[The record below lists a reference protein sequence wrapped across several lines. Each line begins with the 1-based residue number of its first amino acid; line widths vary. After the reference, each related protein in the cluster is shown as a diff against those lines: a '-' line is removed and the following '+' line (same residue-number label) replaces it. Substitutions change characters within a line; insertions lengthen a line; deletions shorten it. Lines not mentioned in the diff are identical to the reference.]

1 MKNVKRVMLMTN
13 LCLVIVVFAGC
24 ANVQQSDKKYNAGAE
39 CFSARPSDA
48 VVLFDGG
55 DFSQWLGE
63 QGGPVKWEIADGA
76 MQVVPGTD
84 SIVTRETFQDM
95 RLHVEFNIPKSP
107 GSSTGQ
113 SRGNSG
119 IYIQRRYEVQ
129 IFDSFG
135 LQPDTGDC
143 GAIYKTKAP
152 DKNVC
157 KKPGEWQSY
166 DIFFRAPR
174 WAGENKIDNARI
186 TVLQNGVVIHN
197 NVIVPHKTGAGR
209 PEGPTPGPVK
219 LQDHGSKVKFRNI
232 WIVPL
237 D

>member
-1 MKNVKRVMLMTN
+1 MS
-13 LCLVIVVFAGC
+13 LCLMIAAFAGC
-24 ANVQQSDKKYNAGAE
+24 ANVQQSDKKYNVTAG
-39 CFSARPSDA
+39 CTVARPDDA

-63 QGGPVKWEIADGA
+63 AGGAVKWKIVDGA
-76 MQVVPGTD
+76 MQVVPGSG
-84 SIVTRETFQDM
+84 SIVTRRSFRDI
-95 RLHVEFNIPKSP
+95 RLHVEFSMPAGP
-107 GSSTGQ
+107 GGSTDQ
-113 SRGNSG
+113 ARGNSG

-129 IFDSFG
+129 IIDSYG
-135 LQPDTGDC
+135 LRPGIGGC

-157 KKPGEWQSY
+157 KKPGEWQCY

-174 WAGENKIDNARI
+174 WAGKNKIDNARI
-186 TVLQNGVVIHN
+186 TVLQNGIVIHN

-209 PEGPTPGPVK
+209 PEGPAPGPVK

-237 D
+237 G

>member
-1 MKNVKRVMLMTN
+1 MKNAKAFVLTASLSAAIMT
-13 LCLVIVVFAGC
+13 LVGC
-24 ANVQQSDKKYNAGAE
+24 ANIRLSDVEYNARPQ
-39 CFSARPSDA
+39 CDLVRPSDA

-63 QGGPVKWEIADGA
+63 DAGPVKWKIIDGA
-76 MQVVPGTD
+76 MQVVPDSG
-84 SIVTRETFQDM
+84 SIVTRDTFQDM

-129 IFDSFG
+129 ILDSFG

-143 GAIYKTKAP
+143 GAIYKTKTP

-174 WAGENKIDNARI
+174 WAGENKIENARI
-186 TVLQNGVVIHN
+186 TVLQNGIVIHN
-197 NVIVPHKTGAGR
+197 NVILPHKTGAGQG
-209 PEGPTPGPVK
+209 EGPTPGPVK
-219 LQDHGSKVKFRNI
+219 LQEHGSNVKFRNI